1 MITYIF
7 KSSLSLIILFG
18 LYWFLL
24 RKEKLFVFN
33 RFFLVLSVVFSLIV
47 PFISIPVNFQ
57 VTPAT
62 RKYYPFPRL
71 CHTGDTITTD
81 TILVP
86 SDVNID
92 QPYIENQPSAI
103 DFSAILLV
111 LYVSGVILFL
121 IRFLR
126 NIYIIIRKT

>member
-33 RFFLVLSVVFSLIV
+33 RYFLVLSVVFSLIV

-57 VTPAT
+57 VTPQLEDIIPT
-62 RKYYPFPRL
+62 YNYVIPEIINV
-71 CHTGDTITTD
+71 DNI
-81 TILVP
+81 VP
-86 SDVNID
+86 SDVNIS
-92 QPYIENQPSAI
+92 QP
-103 DFSAILLV
+103 
-111 LYVSGVILFL
+111 
-121 IRFLR
+121 
-126 NIYIIIRKT
+126 